1 MAIGLIGDFRSDA
14 VGFIG
19 ALPTMTP
26 AKANNL
32 VNGLET
38 LIKQRARDGVMDAVP
53 ALKKQALKIVIPL
66 AAASA
71 LSLAISLVALRR
83 SRHR

>member
-1 MAIGLIGDFRSDA
+1 MVVLGDFRSDA
-14 VGFIG
+14 VSFVG

-32 VNGLET
+32 VNGLES
-38 LIKQRARDGVMDAVP
+38 LVKARARDGVMEAVP
-53 ALKKQALKIVIPL
+53 ALEKKAVVLLAPL
-66 AAASA
+66 AAVSVAALA
-71 LSLAISLVALRR
+71 LSIVALRR